1 MRHFLLAVEL
11 PAVFTLALAAA
22 FVAATAAPNFL
33 SPSVVLTARPY
44 VVAFFLLA
52 ALWCA
57 LLWLILLPRRTK
69 AHARPQPDQAQH
81 ARNQHPHKQRC
92 RTA

>member
-33 SPSVVLTARPY
+33 SPSVALAARPY

-52 ALWCA
+52 ALWCFI
-57 LLWLILLPRRTK
+57 LWLILLLPRPLPRQMPPSRRAT
-69 AHARPQPDQAQH
+69 PD
-81 ARNQHPHKQRC
+81 HPSTR
-92 RTA
+92 